1 MNSAEIRTK
10 KHLLVSKANIATL
23 HHANVFL
30 AAALAAC
37 SSSQYHV
44 HLVLVVPELLSEFEF
59 FGFLRVPYVN
69 MRLLRVNSGYIGKL
83 RVTMGKLRVY

>member
-1 MNSAEIRTK
+1 M
-10 KHLLVSKANIATL
+10 
-23 HHANVFL
+23 
-30 AAALAAC
+30 AAC

-44 HLVLVVPELLSEFEF
+44 VLVVVLVLVLVPELLSEFEF

>member
-1 MNSAEIRTK
+1 MNSVEIRTK
-10 KHLLVSKANIATL
+10 KHVLVSKANIATL

-44 HLVLVVPELLSEFEF
+44 LVLVLVLVVVLVVPELLSEFEF
-59 FGFLRVPYVN
+59 FGFLRVP
-69 MRLLRVNSGYIGKL
+69 
-83 RVTMGKLRVY
+83 